1 MKEYKTAMYERLSRD
16 DGEDVSESIST
27 QKLMLEQYCNDTACL
42 LPVKHY
48 TDDGYTGVSFNRP
61 AFREMYDDIINGFID
76 CVVVKDLSR
85 FGRDYISMGEY
96 LERIFPKLGIRF
108 IATNDGI
115 DSDQGEYSM
124 MLPLANLFN
133 SQYAKDISVKVRN
146 AILIK
151 QRAGCFTGA
160 YAPYGYKKDGS
171 DHNRLVVDEPS
182 ANVVKRIFQMYMSG
196 MGKTAIAS
204 ELNKA
209 KVLAPKAYKN
219 SSNAPWSLYT
229 VNRILADP
237 IYHGNMPVG
246 KTVRRGLHG
255 NKHKNAASELVENT
269 HEAIINDDIWLAVKN
284 KLAEN
289 KRASYRR
296 SSNSTA
302 LFSGIVYCAQCGGKM
317 MPVNSHGKSVYFCRR
332 YRTCGPAACGS
343 QHISQ
348 ETLYEIV
355 LRDINAQLKQ
365 TVNIKEMCAR
375 AESENAIA
383 EQKKRKELA
392 SKINGL
398 YSEKQR
404 AYEKYKSGALEKN
417 DYLNKKNDLD
427 NIISACEKGRKE
439 GQKSM
444 SWVKRFVNINELAQL
459 EKSDVNSLIERIVV
473 DRLGNIEIWYKWRV

>member
-1 MKEYKTAMYERLSRD
+1 
-16 DGEDVSESIST
+16 
-27 QKLMLEQYCNDTACL
+27 
-42 LPVKHY
+42 
-48 TDDGYTGVSFNRP
+48 
-61 AFREMYDDIINGFID
+61 
-76 CVVVKDLSR
+76 
-85 FGRDYISMGEY
+85 
-96 LERIFPKLGIRF
+96 
-108 IATNDGI
+108 
-115 DSDQGEYSM
+115 
-124 MLPLANLFN
+124 
-133 SQYAKDISVKVRN
+133 
-146 AILIK
+146 
-151 QRAGCFTGA
+151 
-160 YAPYGYKKDGS
+160 
-171 DHNRLVVDEPS
+171 
-182 ANVVKRIFQMYMSG
+182 
-196 MGKTAIAS
+196 
-204 ELNKA
+204 
-209 KVLAPKAYKN
+209 
-219 SSNAPWSLYT
+219 
-229 VNRILADP
+229 
-237 IYHGNMPVG
+237 
-246 KTVRRGLHG
+246 
-255 NKHKNAASELVENT
+255 
-269 HEAIINDDIWLAVKN
+269 
-284 KLAEN
+284 
-289 KRASYRR
+289 
-296 SSNSTA
+296 
-302 LFSGIVYCAQCGGKM
+302 